1 LEVVKKFLKRTPFSG
16 IDEQDINIVVPF
28 LQVSKLILTRALR
41 IHEFEMKD
49 VPCGG
54 RIFYMS
60 KMLNVEPLLVAKY
73 FATHMF
79 IFGGPFEQ
87 FKENLETLIKYKIGE
102 LKHER

>member
-1 LEVVKKFLKRTPFSG
+1 
-16 IDEQDINIVVPF
+16 
-28 LQVSKLILTRALR
+28 
-41 IHEFEMKD
+41 MKD